1 MSASRIPFPNFS
13 KREIPAKNAAKSCI
27 GPENTSQ
34 RNFVLPLSSSTRAF
48 GVFRSKQI
56 FAYILRL
63 PYKLSSLFLAS
74 LFPRTTCELLH
85 RKVCLLN
92 FFYRFPKFLR
102 VPARGKTSCDLQEGS
117 VTRFHS
123 PVSATIAE
131 SPHPQLL
138 FLLLAFAMACC
149 FFLLVPAGPH
159 FSQLQL
165 APSPSS
171 LAYRLDAASPFEL
184 RSVHSYFASPAT
196 FFAPAD
202 PSSPGTLNGRV
213 TYDGTP
219 KKLRPIDMSAEPNC
233 AKFYNTPP
241 MPEVSLTGSDNSLQN
256 VIVYVSAGAPDE
268 NFTGPVV
275 HLNQRGCRYTPHI
288 IAVQANQEVWVQNDD
303 TVTHS
308 VHPMAHSNA
317 EWNRS
322 QPPGTPPVVIRYSQP
337 EFIRVKCELHPWMRG
352 VLAVF
357 KNSHHA
363 VTDSTGAFTLAELP
377 PGKYTITAWHE
388 VYGTQSKEVT
398 IAAGQNLDLNFVFK
412 VTPY

>member
-1 MSASRIPFPNFS
+1 MAASRIPFRNFY
-13 KREIPAKNAAKSCI
+13 KCEIPAKNAAKSCI
-27 GPENTSQ
+27 DAQNASEQKIALPFFVRARIFSFFQ
-34 RNFVLPLSSSTRAF
+34 RK
-48 GVFRSKQI
+48 GI
-56 FAYILRL
+56 FANILRL
-63 PYKLSSLFLAS
+63 PYTLSSLFSPS
-74 LFPRTTCELLH
+74 LFARMFFDLLH
-85 RKVCLLN
+85 RKVIARN
-92 FFYRFPKFLR
+92 SFYLYRKAPR
-102 VPARGKTSCDLQEGS
+102 VPAVGKTSCDLQEGS

-138 FLLLAFAMACC
+138 FVFLVGAMACC
-149 FFLLVPAGPH
+149 LFLLVPSSPR

-165 APSPSS
+165 TPSPSS

-184 RSVHSYFASPAT
+184 RTVHSYFASPAT
-196 FFAPAD
+196 FFTSAD

-233 AKFYNTPP
+233 AKFYSTPP
-241 MPEVSLTGSDNSLQN
+241 MPEVSLTGNDNSLQN
-256 VIVYVSAGAPDE
+256 VIIYISAGAPDE
-268 NFTGPVV
+268 SFTGPVV
-275 HLNQRGCRYTPHI
+275 HLNQRGCRYTPHVV
-288 IAVQANQEVWVQNDD
+288 AVQTNQEVWVQNDD

-308 VHPMAHSNA
+308 VHPMAKSNA

-377 PGKYTITAWHE
+377 SGKYTITAWHE

-398 IAAGQNLDLNFVFK
+398 IAPGQNADLNFVFK